1 MNKKSLEEMKDIII
15 NGLDKSQT
23 IDALEKVELMLNLS
37 KMLENEFLVKSY
49 SYTHNKELPVKTLD
63 KSHIVINF
71 SYNVDNKHKNI
82 IYNQKKKSNHD
93 IYFYMLLHILFYH
106 IRNK

>member
-37 KMLENEFLVKSY
+37 KMLENEETYEKSI
-49 SYTHNKELPVKTLD
+49 KVL
-63 KSHIVINF
+63 
-71 SYNVDNKHKNI
+71 
-82 IYNQKKKSNHD
+82 KKAFKRGNE
-93 IYFYMLLHILFYH
+93 I
-106 IRNK
+106 

>member
-37 KMLENEFLVKSY
+37 KMLENEETYEENIKVLKKAFKRG
-49 SYTHNKELPVKTLD
+49 NK
-63 KSHIVINF
+63 I
-71 SYNVDNKHKNI
+71 
-82 IYNQKKKSNHD
+82 
-93 IYFYMLLHILFYH
+93 
-106 IRNK
+106 